1 MAKWLPVASLAEV
14 KLAKGGY
21 MKAIGAQIVS
31 MLALNWHH
39 SLVVHAETGADV
51 MQESCAGASST

>member
-31 MLALNWHH
+31 MLALNWWYM
-39 SLVVHAETGADV
+39 LKQAPT
-51 MQESCAGASST
+51 